1 MKNYIQISK
10 LNLII
15 FDEAHWVL
23 KKDKPSSHPYRLIM
37 NMYKKQMANIP
48 WDSRPRILGLTAS
61 ILNPQLKMDM
71 FYKTIDEIEKIYNAK
86 VESEFTD
93 EYFKEA
99 RVFVE
104 ISDNIQFSSNL
115 MKQKNQIESIE
126 KLLNFLESKK
136 KNKKASDYNLVRSLV
151 NSIEKVKDICYN
163 KMGPWFA
170 IEALK
175 IYTLSLSRMT
185 QLELKSIL
193 MNSFQFIQDEITE
206 HFLCTSHTCGSN
218 FSFKHELY
226 SAKIKSLLKI
236 LKIFRN
242 NLNCLVFVQERIEA
256 NLIYRFLLLTSQKYE
271 KEFGFL
277 KPGFICGSPAKDF
290 IRFDKNTTEFKR
302 KFETKELNVM
312 ITTSVLEEGID
323 LPLCNIVI
331 RYDFPSTFRS
341 FIQSKGRARNANS
354 FFLLMVDENNE
365 LLNWKSLLS
374 DYFKIEQLIINISS
388 RNETNSL
395 NSI

>member
-61 ILNPQLKMDM
+61 ILNPQLKMDV

-104 ISDNIQFSSNL
+104 ISDNIQFWSNL

-136 KNKKASDYNLVRSLV
+136 KNKKA
-151 NSIEKVKDICYN
+151 
-163 KMGPWFA
+163 
-170 IEALK
+170 
-175 IYTLSLSRMT
+175 
-185 QLELKSIL
+185 
-193 MNSFQFIQDEITE
+193 
-206 HFLCTSHTCGSN
+206 
-218 FSFKHELY
+218 KH
-226 SAKIKSLLKI
+226 A
-236 LKIFRN
+236 
-242 NLNCLVFVQERIEA
+242 C
-256 NLIYRFLLLTSQKYE
+256 QK
-271 KEFGFL
+271 
-277 KPGFICGSPAKDF
+277 
-290 IRFDKNTTEFKR
+290 
-302 KFETKELNVM
+302 
-312 ITTSVLEEGID
+312 
-323 LPLCNIVI
+323 
-331 RYDFPSTFRS
+331 
-341 FIQSKGRARNANS
+341 
-354 FFLLMVDENNE
+354 
-365 LLNWKSLLS
+365 
-374 DYFKIEQLIINISS
+374 
-388 RNETNSL
+388 
-395 NSI
+395 